1 VVFHEGLTR
10 LSNVNVPGI
19 ELMTFSPTGSMLMK
33 LLGPAL
39 IRAILT
45 VVFRDEVTGSDMAE
59 TLTDSQD
66 IPRLVEQLGGDYAQ
80 GRTAD
85 RFFEKIGD
93 GAAASIGRIFEVEGE
108 AIAEAA
114 QDEAAR
120 AAATTLRENGL
131 RLLLNHNIDEQK
143 WRQALRTYPPPA
155 DLHSEHHALYRR
167 VLDECGRTV
176 FAIAHELPHFT
187 RETMGRLLTH
197 TDQLKQDVAQVL
209 NNLDQVYAA
218 SYGVRQDEAAR
229 SFERDYRDQLAY
241 KLDRLKLFGMPTRVG
256 RYDQPLSVAYVTLKV
271 RPASLTGEA
280 ERAETDLPFRRPDRD
295 HEAVVS
301 PTALAQGRRWLVVGR
316 AGSGKTTLLKWV
328 AVQAARQNFGDEHEV
343 LADWQTRVPF
353 FIRLR
358 DFAQTSLPAWE
369 ELPVQQSAVPELAS
383 SRPDRWTMTQLKAGR
398 GLILVDGL
406 DEVGQEKREAV
417 LEWIEQLLALA
428 PESVVIL
435 STRPDT
441 LSQAALPPRLQ
452 RANFRILAV
461 QDMDDP
467 TIAQFVD
474 HWHHALGDER
484 SMLPAIE
491 KESLPALAA
500 ALKRGLQKQP
510 AVRQLMR
517 NPLLCAMVCALNQ
530 ARSGRLSEGLA
541 QLDRIS
547 LYDDCLTV
555 LLERRDRDRG
565 VDITDY
571 SLHLN
576 EREKKRRLGTLAYWL
591 MDNGLSSAG
600 RIEAAAQLGSDGET
614 LLRWLVERSG
624 LLQLVGVDQVEFV
637 HRTFQEYLAAQDIV
651 YRNNIRAVCG
661 RALAADWQ
669 ETIRLTAGVC
679 NTLAMQK
686 LLLERLQA
694 AAAEIT
700 ETEDRFKIHRLAIE
714 SYCLM
719 VVEDAAVKEL
729 AAAHARATV
738 TRTMKTDQYRLVLP
752 GNAITDTGMGFLPM
766 LTELQ
771 TLDLRNTSVTDA
783 GLTHLA
789 GLEKLQWLDLTNT
802 ALTDAGLVHLAALE
816 NLQWLVLGNT
826 AVTDAGLGILA
837 GLKNLQGL
845 LLYNTAVTDVGLGN
859 LAGLKELQGL
869 DLTNTAVTDAGL
881 GILARLK
888 NLQQLALT
896 NTAVTDAGLGILAG
910 LNNLRD
916 LHLANTAVTDAGL
929 VHLAELENLQVLDLS
944 NTAVTDA
951 GQAHLAGLK
960 KLQVLDLSNTAVTD
974 LSPPQ
979 AQIERGLHV
988 FT

>member
-1 VVFHEGLTR
+1 
-10 LSNVNVPGI
+10 
-19 ELMTFSPTGSMLMK
+19 MK

-59 TLTDSQD
+59 TLTDSLN

-80 GRTAD
+80 ARTAN
-85 RFFEKIGD
+85 RFFEDIGD
-93 GAAASIGRIFEVEGE
+93 KAAASIGRIFEVEGE

-114 QDEAAR
+114 QAEAAR
-120 AAATTLRENGL
+120 AAATTLQAHGL
-131 RLLLNHNIDEQK
+131 RLLLEHHMDGQK
-143 WRQALRTYPPPA
+143 WRQALRAYPPPA
-155 DLHSEHHALYRR
+155 DLHSEHHELYRR

-209 NNLDQVYAA
+209 DDLDQVYAA

-241 KLDRLKLFGMPTRVG
+241 KLDRLKLFGMPTHVG

-271 RPASLTGEA
+271 RPASLTDEA
-280 ERAETDLPFRRPDRD
+280 ERAETDLPFRRPDRAE
-295 HEAVVS
+295 EAVVS

-358 DFAQTSLPAWE
+358 DFAQTPLPAWE
-369 ELPVQQSAVPELAS
+369 ELPVQQAAVPELAG

-406 DEVGQEKREAV
+406 DEVSQEKREAV
-417 LEWIEQLLALA
+417 LAWVEQLLALA

-452 RANFRILAV
+452 RANFRMLAV

-484 SMLPAIE
+484 SLLPEIE

-500 ALKRGLQKQP
+500 GLKRGLATQP

-530 ARSGRLSEGLA
+530 ARNGRLTEGLA

-571 SLHLN
+571 PLHLN
-576 EREKKRRLGTLAYWL
+576 EREKKRRLATLAYWL
-591 MDNGLSSAG
+591 MANGLSSAG
-600 RIEAAAQLGSDGET
+600 QTEAAAQLGSDGET

-661 RALAADWQ
+661 RAPAADWQ

-679 NTLAMQK
+679 DNLEMQQR
-686 LLLERLQA
+686 LLQQLQA
-694 AAAEIT
+694 NVENVAEKEEK
-700 ETEDRFKIHRLAIE
+700 ETLHRLAIE
-714 SYCLM
+714 GYCLM
-719 VVEDAAVKEL
+719 VGEDGAVKEL
-729 AAAHARATV
+729 AAAHARA
-738 TRTMKTDQYRLVLP
+738 MMTDENELP
-752 GNAITDTGMGFLPM
+752 LSEAILTDAGLDFLPL

-771 TLDLRNTSVTDA
+771 RLDLSNTAVTDV
-783 GLTHLA
+783 GLGHLA
-789 GLEKLQWLDLTNT
+789 GLE
-802 ALTDAGLVHLAALE
+802 
-816 NLQWLVLGNT
+816 NLQILWLNNT
-826 AVTDAGLGILA
+826 AVTDAGLGYLA
-837 GLKNLQGL
+837 RLENLQTL
-845 LLYNTAVTDVGLGN
+845 W
-859 LAGLKELQGL
+859 L
-869 DLTNTAVTDAGL
+869 DNTAVTDAGL
-881 GILARLK
+881 GHLAGLE
-888 NLQQLALT
+888 NLQMLWLDNTAVTDTGISHLAKLENLQDLSLI
-896 NTAVTDAGLGILAG
+896 NTAVTDAGLGHLAG
-910 LNNLRD
+910 LKNLRS
-916 LHLANTAVTDAGL
+916 LWLINTAVTDTGIS
-929 VHLAELENLQVLDLS
+929 HLAKLENLQDLS
-944 NTAVTDA
+944 LNNAAVTDT
-951 GQAHLAGLK
+951 GLGHLAGLK
-960 KLQVLDLSNTAVTD
+960 NLRWLQLNNTVITNAGLDHLAGLENLQGLRLENTAVTD
-974 LSPPQ
+974 LSPLQ
-979 AQIERGLHV
+979 AQIERGLDV